1 MSSFQITVSPVV
13 NAISV
18 SDSSPTVQVN
28 GTVSTATGA
37 AGGDLSGNY
46 PNPTVDGL
54 QGRALASTAP
64 TNGQALVW
72 NNALSQWEP
81 GSPTATVA
89 DGDKGDLTV
98 SASGATW
105 TIDASA
111 VTETKI
117 GSQAVTE
124 TKIGIGAVT
133 ASKIG
138 TGAVD
143 DTKLA
148 TGAVINSK
156 IGAQAVSLDKLSNAV
171 TNVLL
176 GRASLGTGQYENIT
190 ASADFFFSS
199 LSTELQL
206 AARGAHSVM
215 GNPTAASAAPADITA
230 SADGQVL
237 RRVGGVLDF
246 GAPPAGGSAT
256 QVQVNVGGLLS
267 GFSTFTYDSVTNRM
281 TVGSIALLNG
291 EYIRNTVDGRIDF
304 MPDPHSAGDYGI
316 YFDLKTS
323 ADYALVGTI
332 DSAGNLNTNAGF
344 QFANNLAVV
353 ASKNLDFGNTG
364 GLLSYYSQTTG
375 NGAWYAAPYIGSGN
389 AGAFCLV
396 SQNGMGNANR
406 RPATAHTNPTLYVYA
421 GGFANALDF
430 VRLSHNATSATVES
444 GRGDLD
450 LVAPAG
456 SSVKANG
463 SPISSKA
470 FAIAMAAAL

>member
-18 SDSSPTVQVN
+18 AGSSPTVQVN

-64 TNGQALVW
+64 TNGQGLVW
-72 NNALSQWEP
+72 NAALSQWEP

-89 DGDKGDLTV
+89 DGDKGDITV
-98 SASGATW
+98 SASGSTW
-105 TIDASA
+105 SIDS
-111 VTETKI
+111 
-117 GSQAVTE
+117 
-124 TKIGIGAVT
+124 
-133 ASKIG
+133 
-138 TGAVD
+138 GAVD
-143 DTKLA
+143 QDALA
-148 TGAVINSK
+148 T
-156 IGAQAVSLDKLSNAV
+156 NAV
-171 TNVLL
+171 
-176 GRASLGTGQYENIT
+176 GTGEIKDQNVTFAKIQNIPSQTLIGRGTVGTSTAENI
-190 ASADFFFSS
+190 S
-199 LSTELQL
+199 LSSDFGIDPATQELYL
-206 AARGAHSVM
+206 TNR
-215 GNPTAASAAPADITA
+215 TANSIVGRSASTAGAPADITA
-230 SADGQVL
+230 TADGQTL
-237 RRVGGVLDF
+237 GRRAGVVGF
-246 GAPPAGGSAT
+246 GDPIAGGSAT

-267 GFSTFTYDSVTNRM
+267 GFSTFTYDSATNRM
-281 TVGSIALLNG
+281 TVGSIALLSG

-304 MPDPHSAGDYGI
+304 MPDPHPSGDYGI

-323 ADYALVGTI
+323 ADYAIVGTI

-353 ASKNLDFGNTG
+353 QSKNLDFGNTG
-364 GLLSYYSQTTG
+364 GLISYYSQTTG
-375 NGAWYAAPYIGSGN
+375 NGAWYFAPYIGSGN
-389 AGAFCLV
+389 SGAFCLV

-406 RPATAHTNPTLYVYA
+406 RPTTAHTNPTLYVYA

-444 GRGDLD
+444 GRGDLN

-463 SPISSKA
+463 SPVSSKA
-470 FAIAMAAAL
+470 FAIAMAVAL

>member
-18 SDSSPTVQVN
+18 ADSSPTVQVN

-37 AGGDLSGNY
+37 AGGDLSGNF

-64 TNGQALVW
+64 TNLQALVW
-72 NNALSQWEP
+72 NNGLSQWEP
-81 GSPTATVA
+81 GSPTVA
-89 DGDKGDLTV
+89 DGDKGDITV

-133 ASKIG
+133 ATKIG
-138 TGAVD
+138 ASAVD

-156 IGAQAVSLDKLSNAV
+156 IGAQAVSLDKLSNTV

-199 LSTELQL
+199 LAPELQL
-206 AARGAHSVM
+206 AARAARSVM
-215 GNPTAASAAPADITA
+215 GNPTAASAAPTSITA

-237 RRVGGVLDF
+237 RRASGVLDF
-246 GAPPAGGSAT
+246 GAPPAGGSTT
-256 QVQVNVGGLLS
+256 QVQVNASGLLS
-267 GFSTFTYDSVTNRM
+267 GFSTFTYDSVANSM

-304 MPDPHSAGDYGI
+304 MPDPHPGGDYGV

-344 QFANNLAVV
+344 QFSNNLAVV

-364 GLLSYYSQTTG
+364 GLLSYYAQSGG

-389 AGAFCLV
+389 AGSFCLV

-421 GGFANALDF
+421 AGTANANDF
-430 VRLSHNATSATVES
+430 MRLSHNATSATVES
-444 GRGDLD
+444 GRGDLN

>member
-18 SDSSPTVQVN
+18 SGSSPTVQVN

-64 TNGQALVW
+64 TNLQALVW
-72 NNALSQWEP
+72 NDTLSQWEP

-89 DGDKGDLTV
+89 DGDKGDITV

-105 TIDASA
+105 AINS
-111 VTETKI
+111 
-117 GSQAVTE
+117 
-124 TKIGIGAVT
+124 
-133 ASKIG
+133 
-138 TGAVD
+138 GAVD
-143 DTKLA
+143 QDALA
-148 TGAVINSK
+148 T
-156 IGAQAVSLDKLSNAV
+156 NAV
-171 TNVLL
+171 
-176 GRASLGTGQYENIT
+176 GTGEIKDKNVTFAKIQDIPSQTLIGRGTIGTSTAENIGLSSDFGIDPATQELYLTNRT
-190 ASADFFFSS
+190 ANSIVGRSA
-199 LSTELQL
+199 ST
-206 AARGAHSVM
+206 AG
-215 GNPTAASAAPADITA
+215 APADITA
-230 SADGQVL
+230 TADGQTL
-237 RRVGGVLDF
+237 GRRAGVVGF
-246 GAPPAGGSAT
+246 GDPIAGGSAT

-267 GFSTFTYDSVTNRM
+267 GFSTFTYDSATNRM
-281 TVGSIALLNG
+281 TVGSIALLSG

-304 MPDPHSAGDYGI
+304 MPDPHPSGDYGI

-323 ADYALVGTI
+323 ADYAIVGTI

-353 ASKNLDFGNTG
+353 QSKNLDFGNTG
-364 GLLSYYSQTTG
+364 GLISYYSQTTG
-375 NGAWYAAPYIGSGN
+375 NGAWYFAPYIGSGN
-389 AGAFCLV
+389 AGALCLV
-396 SQNGMGNANR
+396 SQNGMGNSNR
-406 RPATAHTNPTLYVYA
+406 RPTTAHTNPTLYVYA

-430 VRLSHNATSATVES
+430 VRMSHNATSATVES
-444 GRGDLD
+444 GRGDLN

-463 SPISSKA
+463 SPVSSKA
-470 FAIAMAAAL
+470 FAIAMAVAL

>member
-18 SDSSPTVQVN
+18 ASSSPTVQVN

-54 QGRALASTAP
+54 QGRSLASTMP
-64 TNGQALVW
+64 TNGQGLVW
-72 NNALSQWEP
+72 NAALSQWEP

-89 DGDKGDLTV
+89 DGDKGDITV

-105 TIDASA
+105 SIDASA

-133 ASKIG
+133 VSKIG
-138 TGAVD
+138 AGAVD

-156 IGAQAVSLDKLSNAV
+156 IGAQAVSLDKLSNTA

-199 LSTELQL
+199 ITLELQL
-206 AARGAHSVM
+206 AARAARSVM
-215 GNPTAASAAPADITA
+215 GNPTAASAAPTSITA

-237 RRVGGVLDF
+237 RRAGGVLDF
-246 GAPPAGGSAT
+246 GAPPAGGSTT

-267 GFSTFTYDSVTNRM
+267 GFSTFTYDSATDQM
-281 TVGSIALLNG
+281 TVGGISLLNG
-291 EYIRNTVDGRIDF
+291 ERIVNNTNGRIDLLPAPF
-304 MPDPHSAGDYGI
+304 TSAVWGV
-316 YFDLKTS
+316 YFDLTS
-323 ADYALVGTI
+323 SAFYAKIGTVNN
-332 DSAGNLNTNAGF
+332 AGGLNTNSGI
-344 QFANNLAVV
+344 QFDNTLAIV
-353 ASKNLDFGNTG
+353 ASKALDFGNTG
-364 GLLSYYSQTTG
+364 GLVSYYAQSGG

-406 RPATAHTNPTLYVYA
+406 RPTTAHTNPTLYVYA
-421 GGFANALDF
+421 GGFANANDF

-444 GRGDLD
+444 GRGDLN

-463 SPISSKA
+463 SPVSSKA
-470 FAIAMAAAL
+470 FAIAMAVAL

>member
-18 SDSSPTVQVN
+18 SGSSPTVQVN

-89 DGDKGDLTV
+89 DGDKGDITV

-105 TIDASA
+105 TIDA
-111 VTETKI
+111 
-117 GSQAVTE
+117 QAVTE
-124 TKIGIGAVT
+124 TKIDIGAVT
-133 ASKIG
+133 VTKIG

-156 IGAQAVSLDKLSNAV
+156 IGAQAVSLDKLSNTA

-176 GRASLGTGQYENIT
+176 GRASLGTGQYENLT

-206 AARGAHSVM
+206 AARAALSVM
-215 GNPTAASAAPADITA
+215 GNPTAASAAPTSITA

-237 RRVGGVLDF
+237 RRASGVLDF
-246 GAPPAGGSAT
+246 GAPPAGGSTT
-256 QVQVNVGGLLS
+256 QVQVNASGLLS
-267 GFSTFTYDSVTNRM
+267 GFSTFTYDSVANRM
-281 TVGSIALLNG
+281 TVGSIALLSG

-304 MPDPHSAGDYGI
+304 MPDPHLSGDYGI

-323 ADYALVGTI
+323 ADYAIVGTI
-332 DSAGNLNTNAGF
+332 DSTGGLNTNAGF
-344 QFANNLAVV
+344 QYSNNLAVV
-353 ASKNLDFGNTG
+353 QSKNLDFGNTG
-364 GLLSYYSQTTG
+364 GLISYYSQSGG

-406 RPATAHTNPTLYVYA
+406 RPTTAHTNPTLYVYA
-421 GGFANALDF
+421 GGFANANDF

-444 GRGDLD
+444 GRGDLN